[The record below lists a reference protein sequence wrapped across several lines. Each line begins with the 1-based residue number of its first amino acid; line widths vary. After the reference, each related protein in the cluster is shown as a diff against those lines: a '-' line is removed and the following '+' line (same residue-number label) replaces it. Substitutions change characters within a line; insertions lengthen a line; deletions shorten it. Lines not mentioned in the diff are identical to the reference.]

1 MSEAEI
7 ARLDAEREATEARD
21 AAIRADK
28 EWQEAAQ
35 AQADLKD
42 AETDLEVAKATNDAE
57 AISAAEDRVLAA
69 QVIVDRELAEA
80 EQVSTPSSFI
90 VSLHVVLSVLFCFV
104 FFDGSLLGSQAKATA
119 DKEQAEAVAA
129 MQNAEK
135 EKAEALAAIQQAKN
149 ERQEANEAKARALRE
164 QVCTF
169 ASSGRLL

>member
-90 VSLHVVLSVLFCFV
+90 VPLHVVLSVLFG
-104 FFDGSLLGSQAKATA
+104 FF
-119 DKEQAEAVAA
+119 
-129 MQNAEK
+129 
-135 EKAEALAAIQQAKN
+135 
-149 ERQEANEAKARALRE
+149 
-164 QVCTF
+164 
-169 ASSGRLL
+169 